1 MPDENPNDLLCAKR
15 YYHDAPDECWKN
27 PKVLELLRNGG
38 WGKGRSSGGLMGC
51 TFNGYTFAYKGL
63 PLWDLLLDDNIHKT

>member
-1 MPDENPNDLLCAKR
+1 MSDDEGAAANNLACAIR

-27 PKVLELLRNGG
+27 PEVLELLRNGG
-38 WGKGRSSGGLMGC
+38 WGKASNNGGLMGC

-63 PLWDLLLDDNIHKT
+63 PMWGWDDFQ